1 MATGGSCAE
10 PGRSAPPWNI
20 PRGAPQ
26 TSRLEPMGGVPMR
39 NDRRP
44 VCRAAGRQQK
54 QALAGLRAVLGRN
67 GCGGRWFADPFW
79 QTVPS
84 TGSRRVLDAMM
95 LERGRMVAESLCSRS
110 GAASG
115 ISQAQEGANN

>member
-1 MATGGSCAE
+1 
-10 PGRSAPPWNI
+10 
-20 PRGAPQ
+20 
-26 TSRLEPMGGVPMR
+26 MGGVPMR

-95 LERGRMVAESLCSRS
+95 LERGRYS
-110 GAASG
+110 GREPVLAVRRREWNSTG
-115 ISQAQEGANN
+115 RGGSEQLNDERGTLK